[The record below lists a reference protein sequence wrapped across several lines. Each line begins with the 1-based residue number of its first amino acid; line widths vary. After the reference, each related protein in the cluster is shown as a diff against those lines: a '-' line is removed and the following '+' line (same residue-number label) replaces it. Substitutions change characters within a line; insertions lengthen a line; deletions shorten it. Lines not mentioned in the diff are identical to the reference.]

1 MTEPSNEFAPGSFD
15 LLFEHFEAQVDRDF
29 HQFHFDLHKEKEMLD
44 SRKLLFALVV
54 VVALTATPAFAQNP
68 PLSCFAQAAGTP
80 SIRAEGVAELTGDVI
95 ITCTGGNPTPAN
107 QNLRQVSIQ
116 IFTQPVI
123 NITSRIQDSS
133 FGGFSEAVLFI
144 DEPTPDVQ
152 TICGSTVFPYSV
164 PILGPFAPGATY
176 LASTSPVVTGVCGR
190 IFGSPTSDGI
200 GTYLP
205 ATPAPTVTTTNSG
218 AQATYRGN
226 AFQARQAGPNSLIWQ
241 GIPFDPP
248 GTGPA
253 RVLRITNVRVNASQ
267 LGVPA
272 GGQSNVLLNISTSA
286 SGVENPIALPIS
298 NPTPTVAIAQNSL
311 NFTVSVP
318 SSRTLNCL
326 QCENANRAFAGNPT
340 ENLATALTCDGQFIE
355 LRYTELF
362 PSVFRR
368 RNQAVPSPPETGAV
382 PPTPISQDILGFPY
396 QTESGY
402 YKAAP
407 NGAFWPTSLNS
418 LDNTS
423 LIAGTAGGTLGFA
436 DHGTRL
442 IARFNNIQNGV
453 QLWVEVNPAVVSINA
468 PGTPRT
474 GTATLVNTDP
484 NGAGPFS
491 AVSAGSSVFGFG
503 GLAQVSIIGG
513 TGQAVWEIINADT
526 TALERTVPRIV
537 FAWVANT
544 SNNLPSLGTSTVNGN
559 LAPLSTVATASTTA
573 PIPRFVDG
581 AVNRNLL
588 TINSCRS
595 NILFPFV
602 TNQAG
607 FDTGLAISNTTKD
620 PFGTALQT
628 GACTVNFYGFVGNSK
643 VCLSYPSPS
652 ITGGEHFVWSLANGG
667 AVQAT
672 AGFQGYVIAQCNFQY
687 AHGYAFISD
696 LGAQRLAQ
704 GYLALILD
712 QELTDRGNRTGSR
725 SEVLG
730 H

>member
-1 MTEPSNEFAPGSFD
+1 
-15 LLFEHFEAQVDRDF
+15 
-29 HQFHFDLHKEKEMLD
+29 MLD

-54 VVALTATPAFAQNP
+54 VALAAVPAFAQTP

-80 SIRAEGVAELTGDVI
+80 SIRAEGVAELTGDII

-123 NITSRIQDSS
+123 NVTSRIQDSS

-152 TICGSTVFPYSV
+152 TMCGSSVWPYST
-164 PILGPFAPGATY
+164 PILGPFPPVPPPTFPATY
-176 LASTSPVVTGVCGR
+176 IASTSPLVTGVCGR
-190 IFGSPTSDGI
+190 IFGAPNSDGI
-200 GTYLP
+200 ATYLP
-205 ATPAPTVTTTNSG
+205 VGATRPDGSIQTAPTVTTTNAST
-218 AQATYRGN
+218 QPTYRGN

-272 GGQSNVLLNISTSA
+272 GGQSNVLINISTSA

-311 NFTVSVP
+311 NFTVSVG
-318 SSRTLNCL
+318 SNRTNNCL
-326 QCENANRAFAGNPT
+326 QCENANRAFAGSPS
-340 ENLATALTCDGQFIE
+340 ENLASSLTCDGQYIE

-368 RNQAVPSPPETGAV
+368 RNQNVPSPPETGTNN
-382 PPTPISQDILGFPY
+382 PTPISQDVLGFPY

-402 YKAAP
+402 YKSIP
-407 NGAFWPTSLNS
+407 NGSLWPASLNS

-423 LIAGTAGGTLGFA
+423 LIAGISGGTLGLA

-453 QLWVEVNPAVVSINA
+453 QVWVDINPPVVSVNA

-474 GTATLVNTDP
+474 GTGVLVNADP
-484 NGAGPFS
+484 NCAGPHSPVAATTTVAGFS
-491 AVSAGSSVFGFG
+491 AG
-503 GLAQVSIIGG
+503 GGAQIAVIGG
-513 TGQAVWEIINADT
+513 TGQACWEIMNADT
-526 TALERTVPRIV
+526 TALERMAPRVV

-559 LAPLSTVATASTTA
+559 LAPLSTVATASTSA
-573 PIPRFVDG
+573 AIPRFVDG
-581 AVNRNLL
+581 AVNRTLL

-602 TNQAG
+602 TNQGG

>member
-1 MTEPSNEFAPGSFD
+1 
-15 LLFEHFEAQVDRDF
+15 
-29 HQFHFDLHKEKEMLD
+29 MLD

-54 VVALTATPAFAQNP
+54 VALAAVPAFAQNA

-80 SIRAEGVAELTGDVI
+80 SIRAEGVSELTGDII
-95 ITCTGGNPTPAN
+95 ITCTGGQPTPAN

-144 DEPTPDVQ
+144 DEPAPAPVDVQ
-152 TICGSTVFPYSV
+152 TMCGSSVWPYST
-164 PILGPFAPGATY
+164 PILGPFPPVPPPTFPATY
-176 LASTSPVVTGVCGR
+176 IASTSPLVTGVCGR
-190 IFGSPTSDGI
+190 IFGAPNSDGI
-200 GTYLP
+200 ATYLP
-205 ATPAPTVTTTNSG
+205 VGALRPDGTTQTAPSVTTTNAG
-218 AQATYRGN
+218 VQPTYRGN

-241 GIPFDPP
+241 GLPFDPP

-272 GGQSNVLLNISTSA
+272 GGQSNVLINISTSA

-311 NFTVSVP
+311 NFTVNVASN
-318 SSRTLNCL
+318 RTNNCL
-326 QCENANRAFAGNPT
+326 QCENSNRTFAGNPT
-340 ENLATALTCDGQFIE
+340 ESLGSTLTCDGQFIE

-362 PSVFRR
+362 PQVFRR
-368 RNQAVPSPPETGAV
+368 RNQAVPSPPETGINN
-382 PPTPISQDILGFPY
+382 PIPISQDVLGFPY
-396 QTESGY
+396 QTESGF
-402 YKAAP
+402 YKSFSP
-407 NGAFWPTSLNS
+407 GAGWPISLNS

-423 LIAGTAGGTLGFA
+423 LIAGISGGTLGLA

-453 QLWVEVNPAVVSINA
+453 QLWVDINPAVVSVNA

-474 GTATLVNTDP
+474 GTGVLVNTDP
-484 NGAGPFS
+484 NCAGPHS
-491 AVSAGSSVFGFG
+491 PVAAGSTVAGFNAGGGAQISV
-503 GLAQVSIIGG
+503 IGG
-513 TGQAVWEIINADT
+513 TGQACWEIMNADT
-526 TALERTVPRIV
+526 TALERMVPRV
-537 FAWVANT
+537 VLAWVANT

-573 PIPRFVDG
+573 AIPRFVDG
-581 AVNRNLL
+581 AVNRTLL

-595 NILFPFV
+595 NLLFPFV
-602 TNQAG
+602 TNQGG

-628 GACTVNFYGFVGNSK
+628 GACTVNFYGYVGNSK